1 MKRNPETVGV
11 SVGLAILVAGGFFIL
26 LPALADLDPMAGGI
40 ALQFAGFFLVLV
52 GGVVGALYGYRAF
65 RLESMFRGR
74 RLLAYWHYGPAEVEA
89 QAERELRETRQRNF
103 GQLLIVAVFLVA
115 CTLLFV
121 LLGFLEGEGDSMP
134 LFVAIMAGVFLVVAA
149 FALGMPYA
157 HYRRA
162 RESGHEVII
171 AENGL
176 YAKGALH
183 TWNVPLSLLDAVT
196 LDEEAGQAQ
205 LVFHLRSLSRTS
217 ITAFQA
223 YTVEVPVPPGEEET
237 ARRIEAHF
245 ESREETG

>member
-26 LPALADLDPMAGGI
+26 LPVMADLDPMAGGI

-52 GGVVGALYGYRAF
+52 GGVVGALYGYRMF

-74 RLLAYWHYGPAEVEA
+74 RLLAYWRYGPTVVEA
-89 QAERELRETRQRNF
+89 QAQRELEETRRRNLS
-103 GQLLIVAVFLVA
+103 QLLIVAVFLVA

-121 LLGFLEGEGDSMP
+121 LIGFLEGEEDSML
-134 LFVAIMAGVFLVVAA
+134 LFVAIMGAVFLVVAA
-149 FALGMPYA
+149 FAFGMPYVQ
-157 HYRRA
+157 YRRA
-162 RESGHEVII
+162 REGGHEVLI

-176 YAKGALH
+176 YAKGVLH
-183 TWNVPLSLLDAVT
+183 TWNAPLSILDAVT
-196 LDEEAGQAQ
+196 LDDEGEQAQ

-217 ITAFQA
+217 ATAFRA
-223 YTVEVPVPPGEEET
+223 YTVEVPVPPGEEEA

-245 ESREETG
+245 GRPGDTA